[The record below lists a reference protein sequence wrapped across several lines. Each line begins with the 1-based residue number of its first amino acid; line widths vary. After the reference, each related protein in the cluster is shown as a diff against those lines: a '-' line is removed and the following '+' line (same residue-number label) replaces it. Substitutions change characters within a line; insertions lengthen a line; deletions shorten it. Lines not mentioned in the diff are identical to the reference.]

1 MPTSSFKELKRR
13 VCGGEYAVDSG
24 ELADDILSKFALIR
38 RVRRSVISEEEAAA
52 AEAEARRGAK
62 ARGRRREPAGLGPHR
77 PSRER
82 LS

>member
-1 MPTSSFKELKRR
+1 MPTSSFSELKRR
-13 VCGGEYAVDSG
+13 VSAGEYAVDSG

-38 RVRRSVISEEEAAA
+38 RVRRSVISEEAAA

-62 ARGRRREPAGLGPHR
+62 ARGRRREPAGLRPHP